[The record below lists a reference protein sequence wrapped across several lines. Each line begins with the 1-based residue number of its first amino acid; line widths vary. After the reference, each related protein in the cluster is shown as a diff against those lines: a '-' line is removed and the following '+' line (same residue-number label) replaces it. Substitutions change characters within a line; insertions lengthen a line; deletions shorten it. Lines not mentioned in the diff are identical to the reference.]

1 MTVRSVQKAIDIL
14 LAVAESGG
22 PVTLTETA
30 TKARI
35 PVATAS
41 RLLHTLTQASLLR
54 RDGKGYT
61 LGIRAFEIGK
71 KAEKGLD
78 LIGVSR
84 PHLRALADRT
94 GENANLAVLD
104 GTDVVYLICE
114 ECSRMMRAFTVS
126 GARVSA
132 HATGVGKVLLS
143 GLPDSQISR
152 LYEGVSLP
160 KFTSRTVDSLERLLS
175 EVRLVRQ
182 RGYAVDEGEREDG
195 VLCFAAPVRNYSG
208 RVIAAVSISGPTSR
222 LERRKSESRS
232 MTQDSAARISAEMGW
247 DEASGRADR

>member
-14 LAVAESGG
+14 FVVAESGG
-22 PVTLTETA
+22 PVTLTEA
-30 TKARI
+30 AAKARI

-54 RDGKGYT
+54 RDGKGYS

-78 LIGVSR
+78 LIVVSR
-84 PHLRALADRT
+84 PHLRSLADRT

-126 GARVSA
+126 GARVNA

-143 GLPDSQISR
+143 GLSDSQISR
-152 LYEGVSLP
+152 LYEGVSLT
-160 KFTSRTVDSLERLLS
+160 KFTTRTVDSLERLLS
-175 EVRLVRQ
+175 EVGLVRQ

-195 VLCFAAPVRNYSG
+195 VLCLAAPVRDYTG
-208 RVIAAVSISGPTSR
+208 RVIAAVSISGPASR
-222 LERRKSESRS
+222 LERRKAESRA
-232 MTQDSAARISAEMGW
+232 MTQDCAASISAELGW
-247 DEASGRADR
+247 NQAALRAFR